1 MRLILGVLVVLL
13 AAGCVSTAEVAKAK
27 VDEEL
32 IRTQAE
38 KIAKLEK
45 DMERQEINLKMAS
58 LKEQQQNSKQ
68 VVKEMVHTQ
77 CRFFCF

>member
-13 AAGCVSTAEVAKAK
+13 AAGCSSTAQIAKAK
-27 VDEEL
+27 VDEEW

-77 CRFFCF
+77 CKFFCF

>member
-13 AAGCVSTAEVAKAK
+13 AVGCSSTAQVTKAKA
-27 VDEEL
+27 DEEL

-45 DMERQEINLKMAS
+45 DMERQELNLKMAS

-68 VVKEMVHTQ
+68 VVKEMLHTQ
-77 CRFFCF
+77 CKFFCF

>member
-1 MRLILGVLVVLL
+1 MKVILGVLVVLL
-13 AAGCVSTAEVAKAK
+13 SAGCASTAEVSKAK

-32 IRTQAE
+32 IRTQTE

-77 CRFFCF
+77 CKFFCF

>member
-13 AAGCVSTAEVAKAK
+13 AVGCSSTAQVTKAKA
-27 VDEEL
+27 DEEL

-45 DMERQEINLKMAS
+45 DMERQELNLKMAF

-77 CRFFCF
+77 CKFFCF

>member
-13 AAGCVSTAEVAKAK
+13 AAGCASTAEVAKAK
-27 VDEEL
+27 ADEEL

-38 KIAKLEK
+38 KITKLEK
-45 DMERQEINLKMAS
+45 DMERQELNLKMAS

-77 CRFFCF
+77 CKFFCF

>member
-1 MRLILGVLVVLL
+1 MRLILGVLIVLL
-13 AAGCVSTAEVAKAK
+13 AAGCASTAEVAKAK
-27 VDEEL
+27 VDEQL

-45 DMERQEINLKMAS
+45 DMERQEVNLKMAA

-77 CRFFCF
+77 CKFFCF

>member
-1 MRLILGVLVVLL
+1 MKVILGVLVVLL
-13 AAGCVSTAEVAKAK
+13 AAGCASTAEVAKAK

>member
-13 AAGCVSTAEVAKAK
+13 AVGCSSTAQVTKAKA
-27 VDEEL
+27 DEEL
-32 IRTQAE
+32 IRTQTE

-45 DMERQEINLKMAS
+45 DMERQELNLKMAF

-77 CRFFCF
+77 CKFFCF

>member
-13 AAGCVSTAEVAKAK
+13 VVGCSSTAQVTKAKA
-27 VDEEL
+27 DEEL

-45 DMERQEINLKMAS
+45 DMERQELNLKMAF

-68 VVKEMVHTQ
+68 VVKEMIHTQ
-77 CRFFCF
+77 CKFFCF

>member
-13 AAGCVSTAEVAKAK
+13 AVGCSSTAQVTKAKA
-27 VDEEL
+27 DEEL

-45 DMERQEINLKMAS
+45 DMERQELNLKMAS
-58 LKEQQQNSKQ
+58 LKEQQNSKQ

-77 CRFFCF
+77 CKFFCF

>member
-13 AAGCVSTAEVAKAK
+13 AVGCSSTAQVTKAKA
-27 VDEEL
+27 DEEL

-45 DMERQEINLKMAS
+45 DMERQELNLKMAS

-77 CRFFCF
+77 CKFFCF

>member
-13 AAGCVSTAEVAKAK
+13 AVGCSSTAQVTKAKA
-27 VDEEL
+27 DEEL

-45 DMERQEINLKMAS
+45 DMERQELNLKMAF

>member
-1 MRLILGVLVVLL
+1 MKVILGVLVVLL
-13 AAGCVSTAEVAKAK
+13 AAGCASTAEVAKAK

-68 VVKEMVHTQ
+68 VVKEMVHAQ

>member
-13 AAGCVSTAEVAKAK
+13 AAGCASTAEVAKVKA
-27 VDEEL
+27 DEEL

-45 DMERQEINLKMAS
+45 DMERQELNLKMAS

-77 CRFFCF
+77 CKFFCF

>member
-13 AAGCVSTAEVAKAK
+13 AAGCASTAEVAKAK

>member
-13 AAGCVSTAEVAKAK
+13 AVGCSSTAQVTKAKA
-27 VDEEL
+27 DEEL

-45 DMERQEINLKMAS
+45 DMERQELNLKMAF

-68 VVKEMVHTQ
+68 VVKEMIHTQ
-77 CRFFCF
+77 CKFFCF

>member
-1 MRLILGVLVVLL
+1 MRFILGVLVVSL
-13 AAGCVSTAEVAKAK
+13 AVGCSSTAQVTKAKA
-27 VDEEL
+27 DEEL

-45 DMERQEINLKMAS
+45 DMERQELNLKIAS

-77 CRFFCF
+77 CKFFCF

>member
-1 MRLILGVLVVLL
+1 MKVILGVLVVLL
-13 AAGCVSTAEVAKAK
+13 VAGCSSTAQITKTQA
-27 VDEEL
+27 DEEL
-32 IRTQAE
+32 IRVQAE

-45 DMERQEINLKMAS
+45 EMERQEINLKMAS

-77 CRFFCF
+77 CKFFCF

>member
-1 MRLILGVLVVLL
+1 MRLILGVLIVLL
-13 AAGCVSTAEVAKAK
+13 AAGCASTAEVAKAK
-27 VDEEL
+27 VDEQL

-45 DMERQEINLKMAS
+45 DMERQEINLKIAS

-77 CRFFCF
+77 CKFFCF

>member
-13 AAGCVSTAEVAKAK
+13 AAGCSSTAQIAKAK

-77 CRFFCF
+77 CKFFCF

>member
-13 AAGCVSTAEVAKAK
+13 AAGCASTAEVAKAK
-27 VDEEL
+27 ADEEL

-38 KIAKLEK
+38 KITKLEK

-77 CRFFCF
+77 CKFFCF

>member
-13 AAGCVSTAEVAKAK
+13 AAGCASTAEVAKVKA
-27 VDEEL
+27 DEAL

-38 KIAKLEK
+38 KITKLEK
-45 DMERQEINLKMAS
+45 DMERQELNLKMAS

-68 VVKEMVHTQ
+68 VVKEMVHSS
-77 CRFFCF
+77 CKFFCF

>member
-1 MRLILGVLVVLL
+1 MRLILGVLIVLL
-13 AAGCVSTAEVAKAK
+13 AAGCASTAEVAKAK
-27 VDEEL
+27 VDQEL
-32 IRTQAE
+32 VRTQAE

-45 DMERQEINLKMAS
+45 DMERQEVNLKMAS

-77 CRFFCF
+77 CKFFCF

>member
-13 AAGCVSTAEVAKAK
+13 AVGCSSTAQVTKAKA
-27 VDEEL
+27 DEEL

-38 KIAKLEK
+38 KITKLEK
-45 DMERQEINLKMAS
+45 DMERQELNLKMAS

-77 CRFFCF
+77 CKFFCF

>member
-1 MRLILGVLVVLL
+1 MRLILGVLIVLL
-13 AAGCVSTAEVAKAK
+13 AAGCASTAEVAKAK
-27 VDEEL
+27 ADEEL

-38 KIAKLEK
+38 KITKLEK
-45 DMERQEINLKMAS
+45 DMERQELNLKMAS

-77 CRFFCF
+77 CKFFCF